1 MSYGRR
7 VLLVEPYHGGSH
19 AAWADGLVRHSRH
32 RLAVVAH
39 PGAFWRWRMRGGSLT
54 LAEAAERVVAEHGLP
69 EVVLVSGMVDL
80 AAWLGFTRRFLGDPP
95 VVLYLHENQ
104 LAYPV
109 GPGQRP
115 DEGLQIV
122 NWTGMA
128 VADQVWC
135 NSAHQLDAL
144 FGALPSL
151 LNRAPDQSHAH
162 RLEVVRAASH
172 VVPVGVE
179 LSDVPAGGTVGDGG
193 PPLVLWNHRWD
204 HDKNPEAVFRSLVKL
219 ADEGVDF
226 QVAVAGENTRVDP
239 REFTEACHLLGD
251 RVVQVGYL
259 PRGDYT
265 ALLGRADVVVSAA
278 LHEFFGIAVVE
289 AMAAGAVPVLPDRLS
304 YPELVPE
311 QFHDAALYPDGGLT
325 ARLRDVLGDLEGWRS
340 RVEGLAGAMRQF
352 DWSVVVDD
360 YDLRIDSLAARS
372 ESQA

>member
-1 MSYGRR
+1 M
-7 VLLVEPYHGGSH
+7 LL
-19 AAWADGLVRHSRH
+19 D
-32 RLAVVAH
+32 
-39 PGAFWRWRMRGGSLT
+39 
-54 LAEAAERVVAEHGLP
+54 
-69 EVVLVSGMVDL
+69 
-80 AAWLGFTRRFLGDPP
+80 
-95 VVLYLHENQ
+95 
-104 LAYPV
+104 
-109 GPGQRP
+109 
-115 DEGLQIV
+115 
-122 NWTGMA
+122 
-128 VADQVWC
+128 
-135 NSAHQLDAL
+135 
-144 FGALPSL
+144 
-151 LNRAPDQSHAH
+151 RAPDHSHAH

-179 LSDVPAGGTVGDGG
+179 LSDVPARGTACDGG

-226 QVAVAGENTRVDP
+226 QVAVVGENTRVDP
-239 REFTEACHLLGD
+239 REFTEACHRLGD

-311 QFHDAALYPDGGLT
+311 KFHGAVLYPDGGLT
-325 ARLRDVLGDLEGWRS
+325 ARLRHVLGGLEGWRS
-340 RVEGLAGAMRQF
+340 RVEGLARAMRRF

-360 YDLRIDSLAARS
+360 YDRRIESLAARS
-372 ESQA
+372 ESRA